1 MSDFKLLLLLLLHGG
16 NGLYRL
22 GSDCGSR
29 LVIKMVGE
37 TTSAS
42 ICFTNLL
49 LASSSMTV
57 TSNSD
62 DTGVAATRLM
72 GVSTVFLLLLF
83 TDAAAGVIVRC
94 LLGAGLP
101 FSYYVKITMKL
112 EKYESGSNFGGK
124 NFLIRPLLLSRGT
137 FG

>member
-1 MSDFKLLLLLLLHGG
+1 MSDFKLLLLLLHGG
-16 NGLYRL
+16 NGVSRL

-83 TDAAAGVIVRC
+83 TDAAGVIVRC

-101 FSYYVKITMKL
+101 FSYYIKITMKL
-112 EKYESGSNFGGK
+112 EKYESGSNFGGREI
-124 NFLIRPLLLSRGT
+124 LIRPLLLSRGT